1 MKVYAVIDTNVFV
14 SALFTRNPIS
24 ATTKILNAMA
34 DGQIIPLYDEQIIA
48 EYQSV
53 LSRDKFHITP
63 IERKKL
69 FDYIREFGIYVERTS
84 VDTLFVD
91 ESDRVFYEVALSEED
106 SFLVTG
112 NLKHFPADTRVVTP
126 AQMLQII
133 EEQL

>member
-24 ATTKILNAMA
+24 ATTKILNALA
-34 DGQIIPLYDEQIIA
+34 DGQIIPLYNEQIID

-53 LSRDKFHITP
+53 LSREKFHITS

-69 FDYIREFGIYVERTS
+69 LDFIREYGIFVERTS
-84 VDTLFVD
+84 IDRIFID
-91 ESDRVFYEVALSEED
+91 ESDRVFYEIALSKED

-112 NLKHFPADTRVVTP
+112 NLKHYPQEPIVVTP

-133 EEQL
+133 DEQQ